1 MLVIHAN
8 INFQCLVKAVQ
19 TMAEDHPAITS
30 LHRATYGMVFL
41 GIPHKGLVVEDIQQ
55 MLAGDGKHPREKLL
69 QQISSKSD
77 LLVHQLAD
85 FKNLTRDRKVVSFYE
100 TEADQTASLGM

>member
-1 MLVIHAN
+1 MD
-8 INFQCLVKAVQ
+8 
-19 TMAEDHPAITS
+19 EDHPAITS
-30 LHRATYGMVFL
+30 LHRATYSMIFF

-69 QQISSKSD
+69 QQISSKPG

-85 FKNLTRDRKVVSFYE
+85 FKNLIRDREVVSFYE
-100 TEADQTASLGM
+100 TEQTRRLVLVRSATPSDLLSGLLTKADQ